1 MKIFGWKC
9 IYKLQLLGL
18 MVPRRSIVNKQVG
31 IHSWSGGDGGFVNDN
46 DNACHTDG
54 INYFV
59 QQGCNTKW
67 AKNSTPFYTKSYYF
81 MKWEGEDIQIVLH
94 YWVMADSRCMCRKK
108 ETNLCCGYQ
117 TNRMLAMVM
126 KTTTAASQLTTLA
139 CAVLS
144 CLVCA
149 TSAIEQ
155 SSLHTDVSTFP
166 GYFSLVNVCLEA
178 KAKL

>member
-1 MKIFGWKC
+1 MYFILFLCFCHMKIFGWKC

-46 DNACHTDG
+46 DNACHADG

-81 MKWEGEDIQIVLH
+81 MKWEGEDIQIVFH
-94 YWVMADSRCMCRKK
+94 YWVMADSRCMCRNK

-117 TNRMLAMVM
+117 TNSIQNVSSGNEDDYSSISTDHISMCSFKLF
-126 KTTTAASQLTTLA
+126 S
-139 CAVLS
+139 
-144 CLVCA
+144 VCHQCNW
-149 TSAIEQ
+149 AIKPA
-155 SSLHTDVSTFP
+155 HW
-166 GYFSLVNVCLEA
+166 C
-178 KAKL
+178 